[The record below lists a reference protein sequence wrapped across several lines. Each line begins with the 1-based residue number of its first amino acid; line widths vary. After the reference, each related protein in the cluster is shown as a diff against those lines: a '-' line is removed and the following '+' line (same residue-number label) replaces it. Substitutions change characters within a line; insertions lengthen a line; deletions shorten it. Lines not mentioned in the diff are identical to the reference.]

1 MRPSFSQGGAKIW
14 GPPAPH
20 MTCCPGSRPAT
31 SFLLQRDFIE
41 PSSTLLLHKIGI
53 VKWVKIA
60 QSCPTLCNP
69 MYYMVHEILQARIL
83 EWVAFPFFRGSS
95 QYRDR
100 TQVTCI
106 AGGFFTSLTS
116 REAHNWQITMHECRV
131 YNVLIWYIYMK
142 VKVKVTQSCLTLWN
156 PMNSTVHGI
165 LQASILEWVA
175 IPFSSGSSQPRN
187 RTRVSCIAGRFFTSR
202 ATREAHNWHITMH
215 ECRVYVLI
223 WYIYIL
229 QYKYHCNTN

>member
-1 MRPSFSQGGAKIW
+1 MISQPAGLSEFSRIISPPWHLYKTCASRGHRIAGMICTMRPFFSQGGAKIW

-41 PSSTLLLHKIGI
+41 PSPTLLLHKIGI

-83 EWVAFPFFRGSS
+83 EWVAFPFFRESS
-95 QYRDR
+95 QCRDR

-106 AGGFFTSLTS
+106 AG
-116 REAHNWQITMHECRV
+116 
-131 YNVLIWYIYMK
+131 
-142 VKVKVTQSCLTLWN
+142 
-156 PMNSTVHGI
+156 
-165 LQASILEWVA
+165 
-175 IPFSSGSSQPRN
+175 
-187 RTRVSCIAGRFFTSR
+187 RFFTSW
-202 ATREAHNWHITMH
+202 AIREAQEYWSG
-215 ECRVYVLI
+215 
-223 WYIYIL
+223 
-229 QYKYHCNTN
+229 